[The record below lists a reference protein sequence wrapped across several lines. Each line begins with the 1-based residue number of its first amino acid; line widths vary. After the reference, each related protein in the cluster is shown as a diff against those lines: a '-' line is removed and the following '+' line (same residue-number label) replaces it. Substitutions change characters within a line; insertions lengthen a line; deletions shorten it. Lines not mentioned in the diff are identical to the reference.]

1 MKRLLNRTCAAR
13 PVSALFCVVLSL
25 CTLPCTAFAANA
37 AASVGKTGNMS
48 IIYGILFALS
58 FLLLLGYCFLVKQK
72 TIWLVLLYISVFVVN
87 GGYLGL
93 SLAKDLEG
101 ALLANQV
108 SYFGAAMLP
117 LAMLMI
123 IINTCRIKH
132 PKWVTVLLVLVSLA
146 AFLLAASG
154 GYSDLYYKDVWV
166 VEINGVCC
174 LQKVYGPLHFLYT
187 VYLFVYFGMMI
198 AAIVYSYVKKTIM
211 SCKYVVFLASAVFGN
226 LIIWFVE
233 QLVHVNFEF
242 LSVSY
247 IVTELLML
255 LIYSLFCD
263 YGIIRP
269 EKGMVSVQML
279 TQLNTRQAEVKELPA
294 GMENLF
300 DTFAR
305 KVKTLSSAEQRI
317 LHYYIDGYEI
327 SEIPDLAFISINT
340 VKKHNRSIYQ
350 KLEIASR
357 DELMLYIELFRC
369 CGRLDELKGE
379 PAESQ

>member
-13 PVSALFCVVLSL
+13 LVSALFCVVLSL

-247 IVTELLML
+247 IATELLLLSVHSML
-255 LIYSLFCD
+255 QDYDRMAAAFQMSSGDPEMKTASSLPPDVEELFSAFS
-263 YGIIRP
+263 GR
-269 EKGMVSVQML
+269 SATL
-279 TQLNTRQAEVKELPA
+279 TATER
-294 GMENLF
+294 
-300 DTFAR
+300 
-305 KVKTLSSAEQRI
+305 SI
-317 LHYYIDGYEI
+317 LQYYADGYEI
-327 SEIPDLAFISINT
+327 SEVAELAFISIHT
-340 VKKHNRSIYQ
+340 VRKHNANMYQ
-350 KLEIASR
+350 KLGVGSK
-357 DELMLYIELFRC
+357 DELMLYIDLFRRS
-369 CGRLDELKGE
+369 GRLDEILQHPEK
-379 PAESQ
+379 AQA

>member
-13 PVSALFCVVLSL
+13 LVSALFCVVLSL

-37 AASVGKTGNMS
+37 VASVGKTGNMS

-132 PKWVTVLLVLVSLA
+132 SKWVTVLLVLISLA

-233 QLVHVNFEF
+233 QLIHVNFEF

-247 IVTELLML
+247 IATELLLLSVHSML
-255 LIYSLFCD
+255 QDYDRMAAAFQMSSGDPEMKTASSLPPDVEELFSAFSE
-263 YGIIRP
+263 R
-269 EKGMVSVQML
+269 SATL
-279 TQLNTRQAEVKELPA
+279 TATER
-294 GMENLF
+294 
-300 DTFAR
+300 
-305 KVKTLSSAEQRI
+305 SI
-317 LHYYIDGYEI
+317 LQYYADCHEI
-327 SEIPDLAFISINT
+327 SEVAELAFISIHT
-340 VKKHNRSIYQ
+340 VRKHNANMYQ
-350 KLEIASR
+350 KLGVGSK
-357 DELMLYIELFRC
+357 DELMLYIDLFRRS
-369 CGRLDELKGE
+369 GRLDEILQHPEK
-379 PAESQ
+379 AQA

>member
-13 PVSALFCVVLSL
+13 LVSALFCVVLSL

-37 AASVGKTGNMS
+37 AASVEKTGNMS

-132 PKWVTVLLVLVSLA
+132 SKWVTVLLVLISLA

-233 QLVHVNFEF
+233 QLIHVNFEF

-247 IVTELLML
+247 IATELLLLSVHSML
-255 LIYSLFCD
+255 QDYDRMAAAFQMSSGDPEMKTASSLPPDVEELFSAFSE
-263 YGIIRP
+263 R
-269 EKGMVSVQML
+269 SATL
-279 TQLNTRQAEVKELPA
+279 TATER
-294 GMENLF
+294 
-300 DTFAR
+300 
-305 KVKTLSSAEQRI
+305 SI
-317 LHYYIDGYEI
+317 LQYYADGHEI
-327 SEIPDLAFISINT
+327 SEVAELAFISIHT
-340 VKKHNRSIYQ
+340 VRKHNANMYQ
-350 KLEIASR
+350 KLGVGSK
-357 DELMLYIELFRC
+357 DELMLYIDLFRRS
-369 CGRLDELKGE
+369 GRLDEILQHPEK
-379 PAESQ
+379 AQA